1 MIRRQ
6 PREHAAR
13 LAVKKPAVF
22 LNLPY
27 DRAFRNLFLA
37 YVGGIS
43 ALGLI
48 PRATLELPGGARRLD
63 RISSLI
69 QSCRYSIHDLSR
81 VQLDRTPPATPRFN
95 MPFELGLTVGQT
107 GNRDAHH
114 IWFVFETRRWRLQK
128 SLSDLNGTDPY
139 IHEGTP
145 RGIFR
150 ELRNAFVRQQ
160 AQPTFAEMMSIYD
173 GLRAN
178 VRRIIAETGAASVF
192 EPSAFK
198 ELSVYASSLADELVN
213 E

>member
-1 MIRRQ
+1 MARKQ
-6 PREHAAR
+6 PREHAAGPV
-13 LAVKKPAVF
+13 AKEPAVF

-37 YVGGIS
+37 YIS
-43 ALGLI
+43 GTCAFGLI

-81 VQLDRTPPATPRFN
+81 VQLDRIPPATPRFN

-107 GNRDAHH
+107 ANNDSQHT
-114 IWFVFETRRWRLQK
+114 WFVFETRRWRLQK

-160 AQPTFAEMMSIYD
+160 AQPTIAEMTGIYN

-178 VRRIIAETGAASVF
+178 VRRILAETGAASLLK
-192 EPSAFK
+192 PA
-198 ELSVYASSLADELVN
+198 LSRSSRCMQVR
-213 E
+213 